1 MISYSIYLAGAA
13 VLYLTGI
20 YALITKRNLIRLIM
34 GIEMLVNA
42 AHINFIALASYW
54 RPGFVDPLATA
65 IVTVSIGVA
74 GCIGAVFLAFA
85 IYAYKHYGTLDVRRM
100 RELRG

>member
-1 MISYSIYLAGAA
+1 MIGFSWYLGAAA
-13 VLYLTGI
+13 VLYIIGL
-20 YALITKRNLIRLIM
+20 YCLITKRNLIRLVM

-42 AHINFIALASYW
+42 AHINFIALSSYW
-54 RPGFVDPLATA
+54 TPGFVDPLARA
-65 IVTVSIGVA
+65 IVIISIGIA

-85 IYAYKHYGTLDVRRM
+85 IYAYKHYGTLDVRKM